1 MRTIKLY
8 TAHDDYHDLSEESQI
23 GRGKKVTI
31 KKKQLSSL
39 LMDHS
44 RLIATLNSFG
54 VVIENG
60 SPDDDNE
67 D

>member
-8 TAHDDYHDLSEESQI
+8 TTHDDYHDLSEESQI

-31 KKKQLSSL
+31 KKKQLSNL

-44 RLIATLNSFG
+44 RLIATINSLG
-54 VVIENG
+54 IVIENG
-60 SPDDDNE
+60 SPDKDE
-67 D
+67 T

>member
-8 TAHDDYHDLSEESQI
+8 TTHDDYHDLSEESQI

-31 KKKQLSSL
+31 KKKQLANL

>member
-8 TAHDDYHDLSEESQI
+8 TTHDDYHDLSEESQI

-31 KKKQLSSL
+31 KKKQLSNL

-44 RLIATLNSFG
+44 RLIATLNSLG
-54 VVIENG
+54 IVIENG
-60 SPDDDNE
+60 SPDEDDN
-67 D
+67 